1 MSAPRDGW
9 LVAID
14 MQRIF
19 AAGPWGSPRFDEIV
33 EPVARLAEAFGER
46 AIFTRFVAPNPP
58 TGSWREYYDAW
69 PFALQS
75 PDSADYQLVDAFD
88 GHRGR
93 TVDATTFGKW
103 DELRARF
110 EPGTRLVVC
119 GTSTECC
126 VITTVLAA
134 ADAGMRMQVVADACA
149 GVDARTEADAL
160 AVMALFTP
168 QVEIVHAADV
178 LR

>member
-1 MSAPRDGW
+1 MPDGW

-19 AAGPWGSPRFDEIV
+19 ATGPWASPRFGEIV
-33 EPVARLAEAFGER
+33 EPVRRLDAAFGDR
-46 AIFTRFVAPNPP
+46 AIFTRFVAPATPQG
-58 TGSWREYYDAW
+58 TWREYYEAW
-69 PFALQS
+69 PFAVQS
-75 PDSADYQLVDAFD
+75 PDADDYQLVDEFTA
-88 GHRGR
+88 HRGR

-119 GTSTECC
+119 GTSTDCC

-134 ADAGMRMQVVADACA
+134 ADAGMRVQVVADACA
-149 GVDARTEADAL
+149 GVDAKTEADAL

-168 QVEIVHAADV
+168 QVEIVQTADI
-178 LR
+178 LE